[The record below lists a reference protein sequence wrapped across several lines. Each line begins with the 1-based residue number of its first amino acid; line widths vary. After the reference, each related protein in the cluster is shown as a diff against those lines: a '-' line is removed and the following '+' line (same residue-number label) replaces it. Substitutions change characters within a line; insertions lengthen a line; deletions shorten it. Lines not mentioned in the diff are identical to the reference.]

1 MRFVTVLT
9 VMVSL
14 MLVFSINSFA
24 ANDLVLHLSFD
35 EGTGTIVKDFSNFKN
50 DCTLKGNPKWIDG
63 KFGKAVE
70 FDGATWGEVG
80 DADNLDLT
88 DALTIEAWINL
99 YGGGEGTQSAV
110 EKGSAWIDGEYN
122 LAALYSNG
130 TLLQIKDLPANCA
143 DANVGT
149 GIQDNKWHFLVGTWD
164 GAAIKLYIDGNLDKS
179 MDCAGKLLTNTDPMF
194 IGARGGTA
202 RFMIGAIDEVKVY
215 NYALS
220 LDEIKKDMENHF
232 GSSAVSPANKL
243 AVTWGAMK
251 NHN

>member
-1 MRFVTVLT
+1 MRFVTLFT
-9 VMVSL
+9 VMVSF
-14 MLVFSINSFA
+14 MLVFSIGSFA

-63 KFGKAVE
+63 KFSKALELDGK
-70 FDGATWGEVG
+70 TWGEVG
-80 DADNLDLT
+80 DADSLDLT
-88 DALTIEAWINL
+88 TALTIEAWIIL

-110 EKGSAWIDGEYN
+110 EKGAAWVDGEYN

-130 TLLQIKDLPANCA
+130 TLLQIKDLPAACA

-149 GIQDNKWHFLVGTWD
+149 SAMDNKWHFLVGTWD
-164 GAAIKLYIDGNLDKS
+164 GASIKLYLDGNLDKA
-179 MDCAGKLLTNTDPMF
+179 MDCAGTLLTNTDPMF
-194 IGARGGTA
+194 IGARAGTG

-220 LDEIKKDMENHF
+220 LDEIKKDMENPF
-232 GSSAVSPANKL
+232 GSSAVSPSNKL
-243 AVTWGAMK
+243 TGTWGSLK
-251 NHN
+251 NH